1 MDYYDGYN
9 YDDDRGG
16 AGGAGGGSAT
26 SSSHSGIVVIGV
38 GGNSSSSSSGNRVLL
53 PPSLLSGLH
62 KEYGNGPGVVERFPC
77 TQPGG
82 PITRYLPHL
91 CSSFCPSSYA
101 PPSFPLSPNHTISFP
116 PCIPLLLSPPSLPA
130 HSLTSSM
137 SLHSPLS

>member
-26 SSSHSGIVVIGV
+26 TSSHSGIVVIGV

-53 PPSLLSGLH
+53 QPSLLSGLH

-77 TQPGG
+77 TQPGD
-82 PITRYLPHL
+82 
-91 CSSFCPSSYA
+91 
-101 PPSFPLSPNHTISFP
+101 
-116 PCIPLLLSPPSLPA
+116 PPSLSLLQSLYLCPSLFPSLSQSYHLFPSLYPTPSLPLSLPV
-130 HSLTSSM
+130 HSLTSRV